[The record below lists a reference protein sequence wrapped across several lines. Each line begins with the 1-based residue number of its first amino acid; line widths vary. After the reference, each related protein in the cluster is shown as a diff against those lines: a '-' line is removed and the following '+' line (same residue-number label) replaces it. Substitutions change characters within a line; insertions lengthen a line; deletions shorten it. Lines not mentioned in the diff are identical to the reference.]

1 IHDPWGISFSHMFV
15 GTAQLES
22 GRLDLGLAA
31 MHEAVSLAERSD
43 YLAPQVVCRAALAR
57 IYADIGA
64 SARAHTAAQLA
75 LNKIGQMFEIF
86 GAGALGAL
94 AHVLLRAGDVPAA
107 RVALYGQKIPPR
119 TYKASP
125 IFSGMY
131 FVALA
136 ELALAENDA
145 ARALDVSEELLDRH
159 VRFGI

>member
-1 IHDPWGISFSHMFV
+1 
-15 GTAQLES
+15 
-22 GRLDLGLAA
+22 
-31 MHEAVSLAERSD
+31 
-43 YLAPQVVCRAALAR
+43 
-57 IYADIGA
+57 
-64 SARAHTAAQLA
+64 QLA

-159 VRFGI
+159 VRFGIRAYYLPSLVLKANALRALGREAEALSA